1 MVVSLPNTSEDSFL
15 LLLDRYG
22 KWRVNSI
29 INGFTTSLG
38 GLASSYSTTGDIAF
52 IGKNK
57 SDILLAGKRL
67 KEIGGGIV
75 LVNQGEIIYELKLEL
90 NGTMFI
96 GGMQALIQ
104 KEREL
109 NTILADYGYKY
120 ENPVF
125 NLLFLSATQL
135 PYFRMIQQ
143 AIDSLLGCELH
154 FIVVRSI

>member
-1 MVVSLPNTSEDSFL
+1 YVNWYFYLIIKFFTNL
-15 LLLDRYG
+15 L
-22 KWRVNSI
+22 SC
-29 INGFTTSLG
+29 
-38 GLASSYSTTGDIAF
+38 LASSYSTTGDIAF

-96 GGMQALIQ
+96 GGMKALIQ

-120 ENPVF
+120 ENTDF
-125 NLLFLSATQL
+125 NLLFLLATHL
-135 PYFRMIQQ
+135 PYIRITQQ
-143 AIDSLLGCELH
+143 GIYDVKKRET
-154 FIVVRSI
+154 IVPANMR

>member
-1 MVVSLPNTSEDSFL
+1 
-15 LLLDRYG
+15 LLDHYG

-29 INGFTTSLG
+29 INGVTTSLG

-52 IGKNK
+52 IGKSK

-67 KEIGGGIV
+67 KETGGGIV

-90 NGTMFI
+90 NGRMLI

-120 ENPVF
+120 EKD
-125 NLLFLSATQL
+125 
-135 PYFRMIQQ
+135 RK
-143 AIDSLLGCELH
+143 
-154 FIVVRSI
+154 

>member
-1 MVVSLPNTSEDSFL
+1 MFKE
-15 LLLDRYG
+15 R
-22 KWRVNSI
+22 KM
-29 INGFTTSLG
+29 
-38 GLASSYSTTGDIAF
+38 DIALNN
-52 IGKNK
+52 KNK
-57 SDILLAGKRL
+57 SDILLSSKRL

-75 LVNQGEIIYELKLEL
+75 LVNQGEIIYDLKIEL

-125 NLLFLSATQL
+125 NLLFLSATHL
-135 PYFRMIQQ
+135 PYIRI
-143 AIDSLLGCELH
+143 
-154 FIVVRSI
+154 